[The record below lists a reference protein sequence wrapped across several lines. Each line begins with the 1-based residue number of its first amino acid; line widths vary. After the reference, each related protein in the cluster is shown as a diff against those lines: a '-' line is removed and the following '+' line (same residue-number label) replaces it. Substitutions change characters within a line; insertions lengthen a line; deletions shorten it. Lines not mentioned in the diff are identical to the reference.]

1 MLTNQSDLDLASN
14 VTKRSTSYLSL
25 DVDMENGPVE
35 LQLVLRAISSQSDLD
50 LVLKI
55 SKVNIKLIWDIN
67 VDNIPVEFQIKNAA
81 IIL

>member
-1 MLTNQSDLDLASN
+1 M
-14 VTKRSTSYLSL
+14 
-25 DVDMENGPVE
+25 